1 MVQIA
6 VNVILDHSIIINK
19 QYYLCEKQLCT
30 YSLLHFFAHTAP
42 LRREIASS
50 RVFWTTQKNDDEV
63 FFLLFILNAVSNTS
77 TSGNSPRPDKLKG
90 LGKSLWIQFE
100 TTRKLSISYNFQCRV

>member
-30 YSLLHFFAHTAP
+30 YSLLHFFADTAP

-50 RVFWTTQKNDDEV
+50 RVFLENAKERRRG
-63 FFLLFILNAVSNTS
+63 FLSFVYLECGF
-77 TSGNSPRPDKLKG
+77 
-90 LGKSLWIQFE
+90 
-100 TTRKLSISYNFQCRV
+100 

>member
-30 YSLLHFFAHTAP
+30 YSLLHADTAP

-90 LGKSLWIQFE
+90 LGKSL
-100 TTRKLSISYNFQCRV
+100 

>member
-30 YSLLHFFAHTAP
+30 YSLLHFFADTAP
-42 LRREIASS
+42 LRREIAFS
-50 RVFWTTQKNDDEV
+50 RVFWRTRKNDDEV
-63 FFLLFILNAVSNTS
+63 FFLLFILNAVSNALTP
-77 TSGNSPRPDKLKG
+77 GNSPRPDK
-90 LGKSLWIQFE
+90 
-100 TTRKLSISYNFQCRV
+100 

>member
-30 YSLLHFFAHTAP
+30 YSLLHFFADTAP
-42 LRREIASS
+42 LR
-50 RVFWTTQKNDDEV
+50 
-63 FFLLFILNAVSNTS
+63 FLDNAKERRR
-77 TSGNSPRPDKLKG
+77 G
-90 LGKSLWIQFE
+90 F
-100 TTRKLSISYNFQCRV
+100 LSVVYLECGF

>member
-30 YSLLHFFAHTAP
+30 YSLLHF
-42 LRREIASS
+42 
-50 RVFWTTQKNDDEV
+50 
-63 FFLLFILNAVSNTS
+63 LLTLHHYDVKLPSLAF
-77 TSGNSPRPDKLKG
+77 SGQRKRT
-90 LGKSLWIQFE
+90 
-100 TTRKLSISYNFQCRV
+100 TTRFSFCYLECGF